1 MLLDNGYGYCPSPR
15 SQLGPRN
22 CCCRFEAFVPCRSR
36 QRGPMGADG
45 GEGEQASA
53 PSLLFQNIRIEENNQ
68 ILIKAIEYSLN

>member
-1 MLLDNGYGYCPSPR
+1 
-15 SQLGPRN
+15 
-22 CCCRFEAFVPCRSR
+22 
-36 QRGPMGADG
+36 MGADG